1 VAVWRCVRAQTHS
14 ADPLLALQE
23 LAAPVAPEKK
33 LAAAKEPHRSHL
45 RLRCA
50 ARGLLL
56 HHLWASSL
64 AKHCARVRA
73 LPAPNQAAPAGGGGG
88 GGGGDAGKRRRNEG
102 ATAETSG
109 RVFATAHTLKG
120 NAVAAEGDT
129 SRLVVEFR
137 GQAIQ
142 YALSPSTLPLFGV
155 HDALSRVSSHG
166 GWRVVLLRAAES

>member
-1 VAVWRCVRAQTHS
+1 
-14 ADPLLALQE
+14 
-23 LAAPVAPEKK
+23 VAPEKK
-33 LAAAKEPHRSHL
+33 LAAAQEPHRSHL

-73 LPAPNQAAPAGGGGG
+73 LPTPNQVAVSNSGSGG

-102 ATAETSG
+102 AMVETAETSG
-109 RVFATAHTLKG
+109 QVFATAHTLKG

-137 GQAIQ
+137 GQAI
-142 YALSPSTLPLFGV
+142 
-155 HDALSRVSSHG
+155 R
-166 GWRVVLLRAAES
+166 